1 MVACK
6 VADDA
11 MLTVAWQV
19 LGSSCRL
26 SLLQVN
32 CTLFSTLPCLPM
44 QAAALQ
50 ALLQQCAADL
60 EAQQAAAAQ
69 LDGSLQAAAAE
80 ADAAQQEAAAL
91 RLSLRL
97 TAAEQ
102 QAVQAELQ
110 ASVQWPP

>member
-1 MVACK
+1 
-6 VADDA
+6 
-11 MLTVAWQV
+11 MLQ
-19 LGSSCRL
+19 SSCGL

-32 CTLFSTLPCLPM
+32 CTLFSTLLCLPV

-50 ALLQQCAADL
+50 ALLQQRAADL
-60 EAQQAAAAQ
+60 ESQQAAAAQ
-69 LDGSLQAAAAE
+69 LEGSLQAAAAE

-102 QAVQAELQ
+102 QEVQAELQ
-110 ASVQWPP
+110 ASVHWPH